1 MSKLLVLQHTE
12 AEFLGLIEDHLEA
25 RRIAFQ
31 YVRPFV
37 DQGWQLKTF
46 DPFDGLV
53 LLGGGPW
60 SCTGERNLPSLAG
73 EVELCARYLADG
85 LPVLGFGLGAQILAL
100 AAGGGSQATP
110 FEFKLIKAA
119 RVADEAAAAV
129 LPEEFY
135 IVRYGRGRALPPPGA
150 RTLAQ
155 DADGSPLIF
164 QIGEN
169 SFGFAG
175 HPGVKSGIIED
186 LIMEFEEGPEDA
198 IPQLNELRAVHR
210 DIERSLHQIM
220 IGLVQRTGWM
230 RPDPQD

>member
-1 MSKLLVLQHTE
+1 MQHTE
-12 AEFLGLIEDHLEA
+12 SEFLGLIEDHLEG

-37 DQGWQLKTF
+37 DQSWLLKVF

-60 SCTGERNLPSLAG
+60 GSAGERNLPSLAD
-73 EVELCARYLADG
+73 EIKLCARYLADG

-100 AAGGGSQATP
+100 AAGGGSQAAP
-110 FEFKLIKAA
+110 FAFNLVQAVRLADQEDAA
-119 RVADEAAAAV
+119 F
-129 LPEEFY
+129 LPEEFHM
-135 IVRYGRGRALPPPGA
+135 VQYGRDRALPPPDALILARDGDGA
-150 RTLAQ
+150 AMV
-155 DADGSPLIF
+155 F
-164 QIGEN
+164 QVAGN

-198 IPQLNELRAVHR
+198 IPQLNELRAAHR
-210 DIERSLHQIM
+210 DIESALARIM
-220 IGLVQRTGWM
+220 VGLVQRTGWM
-230 RPDPQD
+230 QRDPQN

>member
-12 AEFLGLIEDHLEA
+12 SEFLGLIEDHLEA

-37 DQGWQLKTF
+37 DQGWELKTF

-60 SCTGERNLPSLAG
+60 SSTGERNLPSLAG
-73 EVELCARYLADG
+73 EVELCTRYLADG
-85 LPVLGFGLGAQILAL
+85 LPVLGFGLGAQILAQ

-110 FEFKLIKAA
+110 FEFKMMKAA
-119 RVADEAAAAV
+119 RVAHEAAAAF
-129 LPEEFY
+129 LPEEFH
-135 IVRYGRGRALPPPGA
+135 IVHYGRGRALPPPAA

-155 DADGSPLIF
+155 DVDGNPLAF
-164 QIGEN
+164 QIGDN

-186 LIMEFEEGPEDA
+186 LIMEFEDGPDDA
-198 IPQLNELRAVHR
+198 IPQLNELRAAHR
-210 DIERSLHQIM
+210 DIENSLAKIM
-220 IGLVQRTGWM
+220 VGLVQRTGWM
-230 RPDPQD
+230 QAGK